1 LKIIL
6 FYQMPD
12 PLTSL
17 RADKYLHH
25 VRLFK
30 TRSLATQACDKGHVK
45 LGDTSIKPARDLRAG
60 DTLTVKR
67 SELEMTIRVTALPPT
82 RVGAPL
88 VKNFFDDLTPVEV
101 YERAADIRR
110 ERAMSLPRTSATPMT
125 KKDMRTI
132 RRLLG
137 RE

>member
-1 LKIIL
+1 
-6 FYQMPD
+6 
-12 PLTSL
+12 
-17 RADKYLHH
+17 
-25 VRLFK
+25 
-30 TRSLATQACDKGHVK
+30 VK
-45 LGDTSIKPARDLRAG
+45 LGDTSIKPARELRAG

-82 RVGAPL
+82 RIGAAL
-88 VKNFFDDLTPVEV
+88 VKQFFDDLTPVEV

-132 RRLLG
+132 RQFLG